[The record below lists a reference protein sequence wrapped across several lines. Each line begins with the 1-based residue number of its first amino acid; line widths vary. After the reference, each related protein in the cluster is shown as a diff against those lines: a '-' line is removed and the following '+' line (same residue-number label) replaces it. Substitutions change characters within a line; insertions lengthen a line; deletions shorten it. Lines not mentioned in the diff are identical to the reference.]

1 MLSWVR
7 PAGIDSLSSD
17 YHGEDCAMQDRLA
30 ELETRVAF
38 QEQTIQELNDVVT
51 RQQAEIDR
59 LSQGYETLRLQV
71 LDLAPSLVASRNE
84 EAPPPHY

>member
-1 MLSWVR
+1 M
-7 PAGIDSLSSD
+7 
-17 YHGEDCAMQDRLA
+17 HERLA

-59 LSQGYETLRLQV
+59 LSQGYETLKRQL
-71 LDLAPSLVASRNE
+71 LELAPSLVVDRAE
-84 EAPPPHY
+84 ESPPPHY